1 MVFGNRIGNKVEHNS
16 DGHEET
22 KWRSTVV
29 HILRSTEWLILL
41 LVVFTIIL
49 LILLNC
55 YAYQDDDSWSNSNEM
70 NTNISTDRNTHPT
83 TLYFGKTTQRIDQG
97 ANHKNLIDSINRAT
111 TSQYDST
118 SSGIG
123 KLSNQGFSLNILF
136 KLQYYLYKFK
146 SEISEYNFSCI
157 RSCG

>member
-29 HILRSTEWLILL
+29 QILRSTEWLILL

-55 YAYQDDDSWSNSNEM
+55 YAYQDDNSWSNSNET
-70 NTNISTDRNTHPT
+70 NTTISTDRNTHPT

-97 ANHKNLIDSINRAT
+97 ANNKNSNDNIDQS
-111 TSQYDST
+111 ST
-118 SSGIG
+118 SRYDTSISEIG
-123 KLSNQGFSLNILF
+123 KISYLGFNLDITF
-136 KLQYYLYKFK
+136 DLQYIYQFK
-146 SEISEYNFSCI
+146 SPASKFDFSCI

>member
-55 YAYQDDDSWSNSNEM
+55 YAYQDYNSWSISNET
-70 NTNISTDRNTHPT
+70 NTTTSTTRNTHPT

-97 ANHKNLIDSINRAT
+97 ANDNNSNDNIDQPT
-111 TSQYDST
+111 TFRYDT
-118 SSGIG
+118 TISGFG
-123 KLSNQGFSLNILF
+123 K
-136 KLQYYLYKFK
+136 
-146 SEISEYNFSCI
+146 ISY
-157 RSCG
+157 

>member
-29 HILRSTEWLILL
+29 QILRSTEWLILL

-55 YAYQDDDSWSNSNEM
+55 YAYQDDNSWSNSNET
-70 NTNISTDRNTHPT
+70 NTTISTDRNTHPT

-97 ANHKNLIDSINRAT
+97 ANNKNSNDNIDQSSTSRYDTSISEIGKISYLGFNLDITFDSIHLP
-111 TSQYDST
+111 
-118 SSGIG
+118 I
-123 KLSNQGFSLNILF
+123 
-136 KLQYYLYKFK
+136 
-146 SEISEYNFSCI
+146 
-157 RSCG
+157 

>member
-22 KWRSTVV
+22 KWRSKAV
-29 HILRSTEWLILL
+29 HILRSTEWLILF

-55 YAYQDDDSWSNSNEM
+55 YAYQDYNSWSISNET
-70 NTNISTDRNTHPT
+70 NTTTSTTRNTHPT

-97 ANHKNLIDSINRAT
+97 ANDNNSNDNIDQPT
-111 TSQYDST
+111 TSRHDT
-118 SSGIG
+118 TISGFG
-123 KLSNQGFSLNILF
+123 K
-136 KLQYYLYKFK
+136 
-146 SEISEYNFSCI
+146 ISY
-157 RSCG
+157 

>member
-29 HILRSTEWLILL
+29 QILRSTEWLILL

-55 YAYQDDDSWSNSNEM
+55 YAYQDDNSWSNSNET
-70 NTNISTDRNTHPT
+70 NTTISTDRNTHPT

-97 ANHKNLIDSINRAT
+97 ANNNNSNDNTDQST
-111 TSQYDST
+111 TSRYDTTISE
-118 SSGIG
+118 IG
-123 KLSNQGFSLNILF
+123 KISYLGFNLDITF
-136 KLQYYLYKFK
+136 HLQYYIYQFK
-146 SEISEYNFSCI
+146 SPASEFDFSCI
-157 RSCG
+157 RSFG

>member
-22 KWRSTVV
+22 KWRSKVV
-29 HILRSTEWLILL
+29 QILRSTEWLILL

-55 YAYQDDDSWSNSNEM
+55 YAYQDDNSWSNSNET
-70 NTNISTDRNTHPT
+70 NTTTSTTRNTHPT

-97 ANHKNLIDSINRAT
+97 ANDNNSNDNIDQPT
-111 TSQYDST
+111 TSRHDT
-118 SSGIG
+118 TISGFG
-123 KLSNQGFSLNILF
+123 K
-136 KLQYYLYKFK
+136 
-146 SEISEYNFSCI
+146 ISY
-157 RSCG
+157 